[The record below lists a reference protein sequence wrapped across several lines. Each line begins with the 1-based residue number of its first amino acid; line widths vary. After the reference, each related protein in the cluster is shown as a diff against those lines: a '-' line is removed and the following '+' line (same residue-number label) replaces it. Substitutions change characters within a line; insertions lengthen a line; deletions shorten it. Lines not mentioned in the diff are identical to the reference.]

1 MERCTKTMSE
11 EICLRLL
18 LFNVLTNLDD
28 GRTLI
33 KFGNDTSKDGGEF
46 EEKIQFSKVP
56 DSWRNSLKK
65 IGCCSG
71 WNNKLIQEQV
81 DKRQNITTIAN
92 NSKLYRI
99 YETEV

>member
-46 EEKIQFSKVP
+46 EEK
-56 DSWRNSLKK
+56 NSIFK
-65 IGCCSG
+65 GS
-71 WNNKLIQEQV
+71 
-81 DKRQNITTIAN
+81 RQLE
-92 NSKLYRI
+92 K
-99 YETEV
+99 